1 MGLLIR
7 TEMMVMGVVMGV
19 MAHVGKMMITTM
31 TLLVEE
37 EEVSSVKEVGMVL
50 LILTRLTPLQ
60 AVMTAI
66 LAVMGIGGVEGEAE
80 IEVAVV
86 HAGIPLL
93 VLAWTRL

>member
-7 TEMMVMGVVMGV
+7 TEMMVMGV

-37 EEVSSVKEVGMVL
+37 EEVGSVKEVDMVL
-50 LILTRLTPLQ
+50 LILTRLTPRQ

-66 LAVMGIGGVEGEAE
+66 MVVVGMEGVEGEAGT
-80 IEVAVV
+80 EVAVV
-86 HAGIPLL
+86 PAEIPLL
-93 VLAWTRL
+93 VLAWTLL

>member
-1 MGLLIR
+1 M
-7 TEMMVMGVVMGV
+7 T
-19 MAHVGKMMITTM
+19 KM
-31 TLLVEE
+31 TLLVEG
-37 EEVSSVKEVGMVL
+37 EEVSCVKEVGMVL
-50 LILTRLTPLQ
+50 LIRTRLTPLQ

-66 LAVMGIGGVEGEAE
+66 LAVVGMGGVEGEAG

>member
-1 MGLLIR
+1 M
-7 TEMMVMGVVMGV
+7 VMGV
-19 MAHVGKMMITTM
+19 MAHVGKMVITTM

-37 EEVSSVKEVGMVL
+37 EEVGSVKEVEMVL
-50 LILTRLTPLQ
+50 LILTRPTPRQ

-66 LAVMGIGGVEGEAE
+66 MVVVGMEGVEGEAGT
-80 IEVAVV
+80 EVAVG

>member
-7 TEMMVMGVVMGV
+7 TEMMVMGV
-19 MAHVGKMMITTM
+19 MAHVGKMVITTM

-37 EEVSSVKEVGMVL
+37 EEGSSVKEVDMVL
-50 LILTRLTPLQ
+50 LILTRLTPRQ

-66 LAVMGIGGVEGEAE
+66 LAVVGMGGVEGEAG

>member
-7 TEMMVMGVVMGV
+7 TEMMVMGV

-37 EEVSSVKEVGMVL
+37 EEVSSVKEVDMVL
-50 LILTRLTPLQ
+50 LILTRLTPRQ

-66 LAVMGIGGVEGEAE
+66 MVVVGMEGVEGEAGT
-80 IEVAVV
+80 EVAVV
-86 HAGIPLL
+86 PAEIPLL

>member
-7 TEMMVMGVVMGV
+7 TEMMVMGV
-19 MAHVGKMMITTM
+19 MAHVGKMVITTM

-66 LAVMGIGGVEGEAE
+66 LAVVGMGGVVGEAE
-80 IEVAVV
+80 IEGAVV
-86 HAGIPLL
+86 PAGIPLL

>member
-7 TEMMVMGVVMGV
+7 TEMMVMGV
-19 MAHVGKMMITTM
+19 MAHVGKMVITTM

-50 LILTRLTPLQ
+50 LIRTRLTPLQ

-66 LAVMGIGGVEGEAE
+66 LAVVGMGGVEGEAG

>member
-1 MGLLIR
+1 MLIR

-37 EEVSSVKEVGMVL
+37 EEVGSVKEVDMVL
-50 LILTRLTPLQ
+50 LILTRLTPRQ

-66 LAVMGIGGVEGEAE
+66 MVVVGMEGVEGEAGT
-80 IEVAVV
+80 EVAVV
-86 HAGIPLL
+86 PAEIPLL
-93 VLAWTRL
+93 VLAWTLL

>member
-1 MGLLIR
+1 MLIR
-7 TEMMVMGVVMGV
+7 TEMMVMGV

-50 LILTRLTPLQ
+50 LIRTRLTPLQ

-66 LAVMGIGGVEGEAE
+66 LAVVGMGGVEGEAG

-86 HAGIPLL
+86 HPGIPLL
-93 VLAWTRL
+93 AWTWP

>member
-37 EEVSSVKEVGMVL
+37 EEVSSVKEVDMVL

-66 LAVMGIGGVEGEAE
+66 LAVVDMGGVEGEAG